1 MRVESVV
8 EGFRA
13 ESRARYHP
21 LKEEAGL
28 GESPAGFG
36 DPLLHVVV
44 NLRHVFARD
53 HLHVPH

>member
-1 MRVESVV
+1 LWVESVV
-8 EGFRA
+8 EDP
-13 ESRARYHP
+13 E
-21 LKEEAGL
+21 L
-28 GESPAGFG
+28 GDPAGFG